1 MKDSKQYWRGIEEL
15 ANDAEFVKNAD
26 KEFPGYLP
34 INEKGGESDSVEGM
48 LTHRRDFLKLLGFG
62 VAAVSLAACE
72 TPVKKAIPYLNK
84 PEEID
89 PSIPNFYAT
98 SYIDGGDYCSVLVKT
113 REGRPIKI
121 EGNTLSS
128 VTYGGTSARAQ
139 ASVLSLYDIARYKGP
154 IINNNPAS
162 LEDIDRQVVA
172 RLNEAAGRG
181 IRIISPT
188 IISPSTRRAIAE
200 FTGRYTNTQHI
211 QYDSFS
217 VSGLLEANQQNFGVR
232 AIPNYN
238 FAAANVIVSFGAD
251 FLGTWISPVEHAR
264 QFGQNRKISRQKQ
277 TMNRLYAFETTLSLT
292 GSNADYRTAIR
303 PTEEGLYV
311 AALYNAIAR
320 QTGGA
325 TVNVPAPVNPT
336 NLDLAA
342 KDLLAA
348 RGSSIVISGSNDVSV
363 QTMVNGINQ
372 MLGNYGA
379 TIDLTT
385 PNYTR
390 QGDDR
395 AMAAFVND
403 VKAGNVGAVIFFNA
417 NPVYDFA
424 LGTELRD
431 NLSKVPVRIS
441 LNDRPDE
448 TTALCQFICPG
459 FHYLESWGDA
469 EPKAG
474 FYSLVQPTIS
484 PIFKGRQAEE
494 SFLTWAGRPQEY
506 YQFVQNYWRTNLF
519 TQQNRVGNFNEFWNL
534 SLHDGVFEVA
544 GSARETADQPS
555 GVNNQQGTQTLFV
568 PAPRGG
574 APAFNG
580 NVSNAATLIAQRY
593 RPNAQGVDLTI
604 YQKVGIGTGSQANN
618 PWLQEL
624 PDPIS
629 RACWD
634 NYLTMSKTLA
644 NSMNLEQGDIVTL
657 EVKGRQPINV
667 PVLVQ
672 PGQAQNT
679 VSLAVGYGRE
689 VAGKCATGVGVNAFP
704 LIGATPEGLVYSA
717 PNVSI
722 TKASGKRTIAQVQQ
736 HHTIMARPIIQEAK
750 LSEYQQNH
758 AAGREIVKIATSEG
772 PVNPT
777 DISLW
782 NVHKYPNHAWGMVI
796 DLNSCIGCSACVV
809 ACHAENNVPVVGRDE
824 VINHR
829 EMHWLRIDRY
839 YSSDATKEDGH
850 KALEEASDNP
860 EVVFQP
866 MLCQHCNNAP
876 CETVCPVLAT
886 THSTEGLN
894 QMTYNRCVG
903 TRYCAN
909 NCPYKVRR
917 FNWFSY
923 PENDAFDFN
932 MNNDLG
938 KMVLNP
944 DVTVRARGVME
955 KCSMCVQRIQVG
967 KLEAKKQGRR
977 PVDGEIITACAQSC
991 PTQAITFGDMNDQ
1004 QSVISQMISEE
1015 HDKRAYHVLGEIN
1028 TRPNLSY
1035 LTKIRNKA

>member
-34 INEKGGESDSVEGM
+34 INEKGGDSESVEGM

-98 SYIDGGDYCSVLVKT
+98 TYIDGGDYCSVLVKT

-121 EGNTLSS
+121 EGNNLSS

-139 ASVLSLYDIARYKGP
+139 ASVLSLYDVARYKGP
-154 IINNNPAS
+154 IINNNPVS

-172 RLNEAAGRG
+172 RLNEASGRG

-200 FTGRYTNTQHI
+200 FAGRYPNTQHI

-217 VSGLLEANQQNFGVR
+217 VSGLLDANQQNFGVR
-232 AIPNYN
+232 ALPNYN

-311 AALYNAIAR
+311 AALYNAIAK
-320 QTGGA
+320 QTGGT

-342 KDLLAA
+342 RDLLAA
-348 RGSSIVISGSNDVSV
+348 RGSSIVISGSNDVNV

-395 AMAAFVND
+395 AMGAFVED
-403 VKAGNVGAVIFFNA
+403 VKAGRVGAVIFFNA
-417 NPVYDFA
+417 NPVYDYA

-431 NLSKVPVRIS
+431 NLNKIPVRIS

-494 SFLTWAGRPQEY
+494 SFLTWAGKPQEY

-519 TQQNRVGNFNEFWNL
+519 TQQNRVSNFNEFWNV

-544 GSARETADQPS
+544 ANPRETADQPS
-555 GVNNQQGTQTLFV
+555 GLNNQQGTQPLFI

-593 RPNAQGVDLTI
+593 KPNAQGIDLTI
-604 YQKVGIGTGSQANN
+604 YQKVGIGTGTQANN

-689 VAGKCATGVGVNAFP
+689 VAGKCATGVGVNAYP
-704 LIGATPEGLVYSA
+704 LIGASAEGLIYSA

-722 TKASGKRTIAQVQQ
+722 TKATGNRTIAQVQQ
-736 HHTIMARPIIQEAK
+736 HHTIMARPIIQEAR
-750 LSEYQQNH
+750 LSEYQKNH

-809 ACHAENNVPVVGRDE
+809 ACHAENNVPVVGRNE

-829 EMHWLRIDRY
+829 EMHWIRIDRY
-839 YSSDATKEDGH
+839 YSSDASKEDGH

-923 PENDAFDFN
+923 PENDAFDYH

-955 KCSMCVQRIQVG
+955 KCSMCVQRIQLG

-977 PVDGEIITACAQSC
+977 PVDGEIITACAQAC

-1004 QSVISQMISEE
+1004 QSVISQVINEE